1 MSLEREAKLAVTA
14 AFQLP
19 PMGGLIEG
27 AIAVTRPRL
36 ELQAIYYDTAEFQ
49 LARWG
54 VTLRH
59 RTGEPGVAWTL
70 KLPGAA
76 TGQALERQELGFAG
90 DQMSIPREAAD
101 LVRAY
106 VRGRALIPVARLH
119 TSRNPIDI
127 REPDGILL
135 AEIVDDA
142 VSVHVGR
149 RVTRRFRE
157 IEIETKDDGRRGR
170 GVLRSAVDRVTA
182 AGYTGERPM
191 PKLIRAIGSLA
202 SRPAEVVVPDLGAHP
217 GPDKLA
223 RHALAGSVVQLL
235 QQDASVRLGDDEE
248 GVHKFRVAT
257 RRLRSDLGT
266 FTDFL
271 NGEQAEWLREELRW
285 LGTEV
290 GRVRDNHVLA
300 GNLQRAI
307 DALPA
312 DDVTLAQHLLKR
324 LRRQAR
330 NARESM
336 LAALRSERYDL
347 LLDGLVRVAGSGL
360 RLPEDALQRSSKR
373 DARIMTN
380 LVRKRWGRLADA
392 VAALGDDPPDA
403 ALHNVRIKAKRCRY
417 AAEAVTPVAG
427 ERAARLAVAV
437 SRLQTVLGDHQDT
450 VVAERW
456 LREAA
461 DAMPVSRLVAGELI
475 AHQRAERARLRAE
488 WPSVWTT
495 VSAKRLR
502 IRL

>member
-19 PMGGLIEG
+19 PMGGLIDG

-36 ELQAIYYDTAEFQ
+36 ELQATYYDTAEFQ

-90 DQMSIPREAAD
+90 DRMAIPREAAD

-157 IEIETKDDGRRGR
+157 IEIETKDDGRKGR
-170 GVLRSAVDRVTA
+170 EVLRSAVDRVTA
-182 AGYTGERPM
+182 AGCKGEQPM
-191 PKLIRAIGSLA
+191 PKLIRAIGVRA

-266 FTDFL
+266 FIDSL
-271 NGEQAEWLREELRW
+271 DGEQAGWLREELRW
-285 LGTEV
+285 LGNEV

-312 DDVTLAQHLLKR
+312 DDVALAQHLLKR
-324 LRRQAR
+324 LRRQAQ

-360 RLPEDALQRSSKR
+360 PLPEDALQRSSKR
-373 DARIMTN
+373 DAGIMNN
-380 LVRKRWGRLADA
+380 LVRKRWRRLADA
-392 VAALGDDPPDA
+392 VDALGDDPPDA
-403 ALHNVRIKAKRCRY
+403 ALHDVRIKAKRCRY
-417 AAEAVTPVAG
+417 TAEAVTPVAG
-427 ERAARLAVAV
+427 ERAARFAVAV

>member
-1 MSLEREAKLAVTA
+1 MDGLVTGATAVA
-14 AFQLP
+14 
-19 PMGGLIEG
+19 
-27 AIAVTRPRL
+27 RPRL
-36 ELQAIYYDTAEFQ
+36 ELEATYYDTAEFQ

-76 TGQALERQELGFAG
+76 AGQALERQELGFAG
-90 DQMSIPREAAD
+90 DRTAIPREAAD

-106 VRGRALIPVARLH
+106 VRGRALIPVARLR

-127 REPDGILL
+127 REPDGTLL

-149 RVTRRFRE
+149 RMTHRFRE
-157 IEIETKDDGRRGR
+157 IEIETKDDGRKGR
-170 GVLRSAVDRVTA
+170 DVLRSAVDRVTA
-182 AGYTGERPM
+182 AGCKGEQPM
-191 PKLIRAIGSLA
+191 PKLIRAIGARA

-217 GPDKLA
+217 RPDELA
-223 RHALAGSVVQLL
+223 RHAIAGAVVQLL
-235 QQDASVRLGDDEE
+235 QHDAAVRLGEDEE
-248 GVHKFRVAT
+248 SVHKFRVAT

-266 FTDFL
+266 FAAFFD
-271 NGEQAEWLREELRW
+271 GEQEEWLREELRW
-285 LGTEV
+285 LGNEV
-290 GRVRDNHVLA
+290 GRLRDTHVLA

-307 DALPA
+307 DALPN
-312 DDVTLAQHLLKR
+312 DDVSLGQHVLKR
-324 LRRQAR
+324 LWRQAR
-330 NARESM
+330 KARESV
-336 LAALRSERYDL
+336 LAALRSERYDR
-347 LLDGLVRVAGSGL
+347 LLDELVRTAGAGQP
-360 RLPEDALQRSSKR
+360 LPEGASQRHRKR
-373 DARIMTN
+373 DARIMN
-380 LVRKRWGRLADA
+380 DLVRKRWGRLADA
-392 VAALGDDPPDA
+392 VDALGDDPPDS
-403 ALHNVRIKAKRCRY
+403 ALHDVRIKAKRCRY
-417 AAEAVTPVAG
+417 TAEAVTPVAG
-427 ERAARLAVAV
+427 ERAARFAVAV
-437 SRLQTVLGDHQDT
+437 SRLQTVLGDHQDA